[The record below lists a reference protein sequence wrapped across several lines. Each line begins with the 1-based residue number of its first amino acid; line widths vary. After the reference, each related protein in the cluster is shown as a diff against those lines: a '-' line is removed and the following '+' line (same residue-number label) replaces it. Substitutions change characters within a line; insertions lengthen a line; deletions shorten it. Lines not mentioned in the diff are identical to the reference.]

1 MDDHHPFFSFVTRRK
16 GMKKAG
22 IGKISLRGVKIS
34 PPHFGKNQVL
44 AIRTAT
50 WRQNPATA

>member
-1 MDDHHPFFSFVTRRK
+1 
-16 GMKKAG
+16 MKKAG